1 MSFSFTHIIIGA
13 GSAGCV
19 VANRLSA
26 IPSNK
31 VLLIE
36 SGKWDTGFWTKI
48 PVGYFRSINN
58 YRVTKHTMTEP
69 CKSIANRS
77 IDWPRGHVVGG
88 SSSINGLAFIRGQK
102 ENFDR
107 WSDLGLKGWDYN
119 SVLPFFRKSETFS
132 GIKSQDHGSHGE
144 LKISELRN
152 DHPYCKAW
160 LMAGFELGIPPNPD
174 FNSSQSYGLGTYH
187 LTLGSR
193 FRSSAAS
200 AFLRPIL
207 ARKNLK
213 VITDTL
219 VRKVIIENAKVIGV
233 EYQNK
238 GTMLKA
244 ICENEVILS
253 AGAVASP
260 KILQLSGIGPGA
272 LLKKFNIPVIR
283 DCPEVGGNLQDHY
296 QMRTIVKLNEKQSL
310 NNAVRNPFKVLNMGL
325 NWIFR
330 GRGPLTVGAGNVGG
344 GIRTKYSINNQPDI
358 QLNVMPLSADQP
370 GKPLHQYAGFTAA
383 AWQCHP
389 KSRGRVDIQ
398 SPNPLVDPKIYPNYL
413 SEEIDQRTLVEGI
426 KILREIYKQPAF
438 KNLWNTEIIP
448 GENVK
453 TDDEILRAAQ
463 EKGGTV
469 YHYSGSCRM
478 GSDRNSVVDDKL
490 KVRGIDGLRVIDA
503 SIMPEITSA
512 NINAPTIMIGEKGAD
527 MILSQKSYTS

>member
-1 MSFSFTHIIIGA
+1 MGFSFTHIIIGA

-19 VANRLSA
+19 VANRLSSIA
-26 IPSNK
+26 SNK

-58 YRVTKHTMTEP
+58 YRVTKHTPTEP

-77 IDWPRGHVVGG
+77 IDWPRGNVVGG

-107 WSDLGLKGWDYN
+107 WADLGLKGWDYN
-119 SVLPFFRKSETFS
+119 SVLPFFRKIETFN
-132 GIKSQDHGSHGE
+132 GIRSQDHGNHGE

-160 LMAGFELGIPPNPD
+160 LMAGLEFGIPPNPD
-174 FNSSQSYGLGTYH
+174 FNSNQSYGLGTYH
-187 LTLGSR
+187 LTLGRR

-207 ARKNLK
+207 GRKNLK
-213 VITDTL
+213 VLTDTL
-219 VRKVIIENAKVIGV
+219 VTKLIIEDARVTGV

-238 GTMLKA
+238 GSKHKA
-244 ICENEVILS
+244 ICEGEVILS

-260 KILQLSGIGPGA
+260 KILQLSGIGPGR
-272 LLKKFNIPVIR
+272 LLQNFNIPVVR
-283 DCPEVGGNLQDHY
+283 NCPDVGGNLQDHY
-296 QMRTIVKLNEKQSL
+296 QMRTIVKLNEKKSL
-310 NNAVRNPFKVLNMGL
+310 NNEVRNPLKVLNMGL

-344 GIRTKYSINNQPDI
+344 GIKTKYSINNQPDI
-358 QLNVMPLSADQP
+358 QLNVMPLSADRP
-370 GKPLHQYAGFTAA
+370 GQPLHKYAGFTAA

-389 KSRGRVDIQ
+389 KSRGRVDIK
-398 SPNPLVDPKIYPNYL
+398 SPDPSFDPKISPNYL
-413 SEEIDQRTLVEGI
+413 SEEIDQKTLVEGI
-426 KILREIYKQPAF
+426 KILRKIYQQPSF
-438 KNLWNTEIIP
+438 RKLWNTEMIP

-453 TDDEILRAAQ
+453 SDAEILKAAQ
-463 EKGGTV
+463 ENGGTV

-478 GSDRNSVVDDKL
+478 GSDKNSVVDNQL
-490 KVRGIDGLRVIDA
+490 KVRGVKGLRVIDA

-527 MILSQKSYTS
+527 MILSKNY